1 MFENFKM
8 ILSFSYMVWSHSAVA
23 SLCTVLRKEECFWAM
38 TITPKPCEK
47 LVLRTQKRAQ
57 EKIRCVV
64 IAAPHPEARLSPFE
78 VELAWQP

>member
-8 ILSFSYMVWSHSAVA
+8 ILSFSYVVWSHSAVA
-23 SLCTVLRKEECFWAM
+23 SLCTVLRKEGCFWAM
-38 TITPKPCEK
+38 TITPFEK

-57 EKIRCVV
+57 EKTRCVV
-64 IAAPHPEARLSPFE
+64 IAASHPEARLSLFE